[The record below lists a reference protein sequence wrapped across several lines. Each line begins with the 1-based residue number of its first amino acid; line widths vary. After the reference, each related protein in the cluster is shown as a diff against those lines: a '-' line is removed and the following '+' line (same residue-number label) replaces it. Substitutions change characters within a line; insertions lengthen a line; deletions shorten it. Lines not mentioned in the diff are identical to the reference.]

1 MRGFSKRE
9 SSSFLLESTWL
20 PWGQFLLPLCTTSSY
35 IIIRHSFQIAP
46 YWIQTPPTI
55 VSLTVNQPLQ
65 LSASALGKEEKKIY
79 IFRCSADCNQWPE
92 KVVVFPRI
100 LMQLMESSSFL

>member
-1 MRGFSKRE
+1 MRAALVKERE
-9 SSSFLLESTWL
+9 LFIFIGKYLAPLGAILFTSVQLL
-20 PWGQFLLPLCTTSSY
+20 
-35 IIIRHSFQIAP
+35 HNSFQIAP